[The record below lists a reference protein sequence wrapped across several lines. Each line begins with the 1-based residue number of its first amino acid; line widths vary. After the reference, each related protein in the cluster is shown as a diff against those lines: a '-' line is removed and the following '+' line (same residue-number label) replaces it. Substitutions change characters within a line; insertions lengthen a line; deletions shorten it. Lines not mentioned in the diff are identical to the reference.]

1 MKLMIVVTV
10 CKNYEKY
17 SKIASDFGPRNCFWK
32 QNVLSLSLSLS
43 LFFWLQSLW
52 RMSVSNFNT
61 SSLNEATFCNVLLFH
76 FRFFLSLSLAKRN
89 FKMTFIITAARA
101 AEAAEESNKFQR
113 VIMTENQALIIH
125 CHRAGRSNKV
135 WIPNTLT

>member
-1 MKLMIVVTV
+1 MKPLFVTF
-10 CKNYEKY
+10 YY
-17 SKIASDFGPRNCFWK
+17 FIFG
-32 QNVLSLSLSLS
+32 
-43 LFFWLQSLW
+43 
-52 RMSVSNFNT
+52 
-61 SSLNEATFCNVLLFH
+61 SS
-76 FRFFLSLSLAKRN
+76 SLSLAKRN

-135 WIPNTLT
+135 

>member
-1 MKLMIVVTV
+1 
-10 CKNYEKY
+10 
-17 SKIASDFGPRNCFWK
+17 
-32 QNVLSLSLSLS
+32 
-43 LFFWLQSLW
+43 
-52 RMSVSNFNT
+52 MSVSNFNT

-135 WIPNTLT
+135 